1 MPRKMTLKQRIH
13 SGFILAMAFF
23 LVLASNR
30 LNQRNFSQVE
40 LTVNSVFED
49 RVVAQEYIY
58 RLNNLFHEK
67 EVLLAS
73 AEWSKKD
80 WSVTKEVREILEDFA
95 TTELTK
101 DESVHFND
109 LKENYAHLQAFEQNL
124 IDGSS
129 AKEKEAKKEITNALE
144 EISNNLDK
152 LSAVQLSEGRQLT
165 MLSKKSLSMNQLLS
179 KLEIAFLGIIGI
191 LLLLVIFHTDKK
203 ATNLNEKYT

>member
-1 MPRKMTLKQRIH
+1 MTLKQRIH